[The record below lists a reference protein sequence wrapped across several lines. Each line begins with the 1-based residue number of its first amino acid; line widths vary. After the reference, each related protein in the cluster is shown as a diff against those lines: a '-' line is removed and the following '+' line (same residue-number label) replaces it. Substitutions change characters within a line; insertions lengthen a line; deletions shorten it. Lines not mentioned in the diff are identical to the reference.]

1 MPFFPTKAGKPASKK
16 NIVALVI
23 DAAGKLKLILIS
35 EDGRDAFGGHVFRV
49 TGARHPARIGIELR
63 IIGLLARHQSNIILT
78 YAQEAP
84 LEVLTETYLATKAAL
99 RDVASSSSQPALTTS
114 PAIGN
119 ERDLDEKIEEYVK
132 SRIKGIMEMIYKEN
146 KEIR

>member
-16 NIVALVI
+16 KIVALVI
-23 DAAGKLKLILIS
+23 DAAGKLNLVLIS

-49 TGARHPARIGIELR
+49 TGARHLARIGIALR

-78 YAQEAP
+78 YVQEAP

-99 RDVASSSSQPALTTS
+99 RDVSSS
-114 PAIGN
+114 
-119 ERDLDEKIEEYVK
+119 
-132 SRIKGIMEMIYKEN
+132 
-146 KEIR
+146 